1 MVHWKRH
8 LRGSQI
14 QGAAGGFAI
23 ATNEVDAIVPLVLT
37 STLVRSVIR
46 RHTAIGP
53 APRGAEP
60 IDPSA
65 ALNETVIEI
74 RLDYL
79 IFVSM
84 LR

>member
-1 MVHWKRH
+1 MSMVHWKRH

-14 QGAAGGFAI
+14 QIAAEGFAI
-23 ATNEVDAIVPLVLT
+23 ATNEVNAISRLAFT
-37 STLVRSVIR
+37 STLVQSVIR

-53 APRGAEP
+53 VPRGAEP

-65 ALNETVIEI
+65 ALTETVIEI

-79 IFVSM
+79 I
-84 LR
+84 L